1 MDKIRVLLFAMT
13 GFGNNAFKVLAR
25 NRRLSLIGVVTPPR
39 SAGSFPYYKCV
50 ALQDLV
56 LKNKVKL
63 YQGLKLREKKSFLL
77 IKELAPDLII
87 LSTFNQI
94 IPEDIIAIPR
104 LGVINVHP
112 SLLPKYRGATP
123 TVWVLM
129 NGEKETGVSVHY
141 VENEKIDAGRII
153 AQAKLRISPNDTD
166 GMLRFKL
173 AKLLE
178 KVLSNALK
186 LVSSKN
192 KLSFPVQNELR
203 ATYFPKRTTEDGEI
217 DLNKPVRDIIN
228 KVRAMSPYP
237 GAYLKYNGKNYA
249 IKSVTRLYPKVRNS
263 VSKINRGGLVINISD
278 GMIKFELIESRAE
291 GC

>member
-1 MDKIRVLLFAMT
+1 MDKIKVLLFAMT

-56 LKNKVKL
+56 FKNKVKL